1 MGKVNQVERRAE
13 RHEDAVG
20 KTITDTGASEGS
32 KISHRSAEAPTA
44 VKATRASIWPILVI
58 ITGSLASLAWS
69 GFLVWVV
76 ARIFR
81 VL

>member
-20 KTITDTGASEGS
+20 KTITDTGASERS

-44 VKATRASIWPILVI
+44 IKATPILVI
-58 ITGSLASLAWS
+58 ITG
-69 GFLVWVV
+69 
-76 ARIFR
+76 
-81 VL
+81 